1 MRGLA
6 AAARFQRIVCRFQH
20 ILRRGAAHDQK
31 PRRIDPEG
39 MEPRRIKPAI
49 FAGSLFL
56 LDPDDG
62 APILCGAL
70 CRAGGK
76 GERKAGRRHMRAR
89 IFGKDLVQRIARQ
102 TMRKGGIGPGKAK
115 RETAGAR
122 KTAPVLAS
130 CPAGKTAL
138 RIIACNGRNHA
149 PQRRDVDAAH
159 VRFLSNCSL
168 FVLVLNRARQES
180 SGIRRRDPSAG
191 SVGGISREH
200 VWIRKILPWSA
211 LRSLGRIEVALR
223 GKHLS
228 SWAISLAPQ
237 LQIRRAVAKE

>member
-31 PRRIDPEG
+31 PRRIDAEG

-49 FAGSLFL
+49 FACSLFL

-180 SGIRRRDPSAG
+180 SGIRRRDQSAACVDKKNPSLERPAFIG
-191 SVGGISREH
+191 THKGRSQREAFI
-200 VWIRKILPWSA
+200 VMGDQ
-211 LRSLGRIEVALR
+211 LGATVANSSGRGERVIFEYRI
-223 GKHLS
+223 
-228 SWAISLAPQ
+228 
-237 LQIRRAVAKE
+237 